1 MAVGAARKDAVRKGR
16 KKSPMRTKWLMTF
29 LVAGGFFSLTLPG
42 AEPASAAAVP
52 VVYIHEI
59 QYSPPGPD
67 VPVTTAKLD
76 GEWVLLTNTTGKP
89 VTMTNWTLRDK
100 AGHVYRFPS
109 FVLKARKSV
118 EVHTGTG
125 KNSAANL
132 YWGHKP
138 PSPASYVW
146 NNSGK
151 ETATLKNAAGKTIDS
166 RSYTGKPGSGAGQV
180 FFKP

>member
-1 MAVGAARKDAVRKGR
+1 
-16 KKSPMRTKWLMTF
+16 MRIKRLGTF
-29 LVAGGFFSLTLPG
+29 LIAGGIFSLSLLG
-42 AEPASAAAVP
+42 VGPASAASVP

-59 QYSPPGPD
+59 EYSPAGPD

-76 GEWVLLTNTTGKP
+76 GEWVLLTNTTGKS

-100 AGHVYRFPS
+100 AGHIYRFPS
-109 FVLKARKSV
+109 FVLKAHKSA

-125 KNSAANL
+125 KNGATNL

-138 PSPASYVW
+138 PSSFSFVW

-151 ETATLKNAAGKTIDS
+151 ETATLKSASGKTIDS
-166 RSYTGKPGSGAGQV
+166 RGYTGKSVSGAARV
-180 FFKP
+180 FYKP

>member
-1 MAVGAARKDAVRKGR
+1 MRIKRLGA
-16 KKSPMRTKWLMTF
+16 F
-29 LVAGGFFSLTLPG
+29 LIAGGVFSLPLLAAG
-42 AEPASAAAVP
+42 PASAASVP

-59 QYSPPGPD
+59 QYSPAGPD
-67 VPVTTAKLD
+67 VPVTTAKLN
-76 GEWVLLTNTTGKP
+76 GEWVLLTNTTGKS

-109 FVLKARKSV
+109 FVLKAHKSA

-138 PSPASYVW
+138 PSSTSFIW

-151 ETATLKNAAGKTIDS
+151 ETATLKSASGKTIDS
-166 RSYTGKPGSGAGQV
+166 RSYTGKSVSGAADV
-180 FFKP
+180 FYKP

>member
-1 MAVGAARKDAVRKGR
+1 MKTKRLLTILTVGGA
-16 KKSPMRTKWLMTF
+16 
-29 LVAGGFFSLTLPG
+29 FSLPLLG
-42 AEPASAAAVP
+42 AGPASAASVP

-59 QYSPPGPD
+59 QYSPAGPD

-76 GEWVLLTNTTGKP
+76 GEWVLLTNTTGKS
-89 VTMTNWTLRDK
+89 VTMSKWTLRDK

-109 FVLKARKSV
+109 FVLKAHKSV

-125 KNSAANL
+125 KNGATNL

-138 PSPASYVW
+138 PSSTSYVW

-151 ETATLKNAAGKTIDS
+151 ETATLKNASGKTVDS
-166 RSYTGKPGSGAGQV
+166 RGYTGKSVSGAGQV
-180 FFKP
+180 FYKP